1 MAQATSKTK
10 DAGLK
15 FTVTQIN
22 VNHMSASLGL
32 HVVED
37 GIEFEYYK
45 FIRINLQGSQL
56 MHVYLNTDP
65 TSWSSFAP

>member
-1 MAQATSKTK
+1 MAQTTSKIK
-10 DAGLK
+10 DAWFMLA
-15 FTVTQIN
+15 VTQLN

-37 GIEFEYYK
+37 GIESEYFK
-45 FIRINLQGSQL
+45 FIRINFQGSQL